1 MKDAS
6 FVVQRG
12 SNQSILFNIF
22 TTEAAAT
29 RLNVTGKPV
38 RAVIKAAE
46 GSPTLINKACREVDA
61 ANGQVALDL
70 TPAESR
76 LIPEGRKVQV
86 EVCVWDGGTQT
97 TVGRGRVTGLGGI
110 NLDS

>member
-12 SNQSILFNIF
+12 SSQSILFNIF
-22 TTEAAAT
+22 TTEAAVT
-29 RLNVTGKPV
+29 RLNVSSKTV
-38 RAVIKAAE
+38 RVVIRASEA
-46 GSPTLINKACREVDA
+46 SPTLINKTCREVDA

-76 LIPEGRKVQV
+76 LIPSGRKVEV
-86 EVCVWDGGTQT
+86 EVCVWDGPTQI

-110 NLDS
+110 NLDA